1 MKFTL
6 LMLALLAMSW
16 AGSAQT
22 LAIVTP
28 ALLPAGTT
36 GVAYSQTLTASGG
49 TPPYTWSF
57 NSGVLPAGLSLAFTG
72 TIAGTPT
79 GYGTATFGIT
89 VTDSAAP
96 TPASASGTF
105 TLTIIPA
112 PIVINTTSP
121 LPSGLS
127 GTPYSRTLSATGG
140 VLPYSWAITAGS
152 LPAGIILS
160 PSGLVS
166 GSAQS
171 TGAFSFTATLTDA
184 LGATGSQVFS
194 LTINFTALVI
204 STPATLPGD
213 LVGEAYTETIVATG
227 GLPPYTWQITS
238 GSLPPGLSLSS
249 TGVIS
254 GTPTTA
260 GTSTFTIYISYAS
273 IFYASQTFTLIVG
286 GTPVSVATAAT
297 LPEGSTGVAYSQT
310 LAAAGG
316 VPPFT
321 WSVLSGTL
329 PPGLTLSAAGV
340 ISGMPTVGGNYAF
353 AAQVE
358 DSTSTTASRTFG
370 LTVTSA
376 GALPRE
382 GIIPQ
387 VATGGGWTTTIWL
400 INRTA
405 APVQTTLVFHADD
418 GTPLTLPFNITQ
430 AGTSSEANAS
440 TLNEVIGPNT
450 TLVVATEA
458 QATNV
463 EGWADVLSNGTLSG
477 FAVFQ
482 NGAVAEAAA
491 TLQTQIGNSISLPF
505 DNTGGYSTGVAIANL
520 AGAQANLTAIVWDQN
535 GNQLA
540 SVPVTLTDLDPNG
553 NGHDSFMLPARLP
566 ATAGIRGIVQFVG
579 NPGTAQVPAGQ
590 LTGLGLR
597 ADTNGLFTSIPT
609 IVP

>member
-1 MKFTL
+1 
-6 LMLALLAMSW
+6 
-16 AGSAQT
+16 
-22 LAIVTP
+22 
-28 ALLPAGTT
+28 
-36 GVAYSQTLTASGG
+36 
-49 TPPYTWSF
+49 
-57 NSGVLPAGLSLAFTG
+57 
-72 TIAGTPT
+72 
-79 GYGTATFGIT
+79 
-89 VTDSAAP
+89 
-96 TPASASGTF
+96 
-105 TLTIIPA
+105 
-112 PIVINTTSP
+112 
-121 LPSGLS
+121 
-127 GTPYSRTLSATGG
+127 
-140 VLPYSWAITAGS
+140 
-152 LPAGIILS
+152 
-160 PSGLVS
+160 
-166 GSAQS
+166 
-171 TGAFSFTATLTDA
+171 
-184 LGATGSQVFS
+184 
-194 LTINFTALVI
+194 
-204 STPATLPGD
+204 
-213 LVGEAYTETIVATG
+213 
-227 GLPPYTWQITS
+227 
-238 GSLPPGLSLSS
+238 
-249 TGVIS
+249 
-254 GTPTTA
+254 
-260 GTSTFTIYISYAS
+260 
-273 IFYASQTFTLIVG
+273 
-286 GTPVSVATAAT
+286 
-297 LPEGSTGVAYSQT
+297 
-310 LAAAGG
+310 
-316 VPPFT
+316 
-321 WSVLSGTL
+321 
-329 PPGLTLSAAGV
+329 LTLSAAGV